1 MGPTGIWYQTVEFG
15 DYRVFITFPCSVVG
29 IDPSE
34 GMLSIGRNKV
44 ANAGFDASVVRLLLG
59 DAQDLAP
66 TLPDG
71 AVFDAATMAFAIRNV
86 PDRGRAL
93 AQLAARL
100 RPGGRLAILELQPP
114 SFAPARWFV
123 RYAVPALGALTS
135 GGAWREYQHLE
146 RSVLAFDGEQ
156 LVALLRAAG
165 LEVRSTET
173 MNFGS
178 VGLYLAVKPEQ

>member
-1 MGPTGIWYQTVEFG
+1 
-15 DYRVFITFPCSVVG
+15 
-29 IDPSE
+29 
-34 GMLSIGRNKV
+34 MLSIGRTKV
-44 ANAGFDASVVRLLLG
+44 SQAGYDASVVRLLLG
-59 DAQDLAP
+59 DAQDLTH

-71 AVFDAATMAFAIRNV
+71 ALFDAATMAFAIRNV
-86 PDRGRAL
+86 PNRGAAL

-100 RPGGRLAILELQPP
+100 KPGGRLAILELQPP

-135 GGAWREYQHLE
+135 GGAWREYRHLE

-156 LVALLRAAG
+156 LVRLLRDAG
-165 LEVRSTET
+165 LQLRSAET

-178 VGLYLAVKPEQ
+178 VGLYLAVKPE